1 MTSKPAAPPV
11 TNNGPAS
18 AQGPLTFRDLGQS
31 LNDVASLAQ
40 RNPTETAFMRYRLT
54 LDDRHEQEPA
64 LAWRSLDSICPYA
77 ISAIIH
83 SEDPLFFRHN
93 GFWWAEIRRQLKKS
107 RLPGRVR
114 GVSTITQQ
122 LSRNL
127 FLRPERTWKRK
138 VFEALLTAQIEH
150 SLTKARILELYLNV
164 IELGPGVWGLESATQ
179 HYFGHSADSLSP
191 FEAVFLASLLPAPR
205 TPINGRNG
213 ARVLRAQRRLTSL
226 LYGSGIISRTV
237 ERDTFALIDDLE
249 AWIRTGTQISTFLS
263 QQRLRRDCT
272 NFSDPQLSA
281 LLVLNKECGVAQRA
295 HYEHF
300 LRQEVS
306 CIRGISAWPE
316 WWVAPRNADL
326 IS

>member
-1 MTSKPAAPPV
+1 
-11 TNNGPAS
+11 
-18 AQGPLTFRDLGQS
+18 
-31 LNDVASLAQ
+31 
-40 RNPTETAFMRYRLT
+40 MRYRSNIDGT
-54 LDDRHEQEPA
+54 AHQEPS
-64 LAWRSLDSICPYA
+64 LSWRSLDSICPYA

-93 GFWWAEIRRQLKKS
+93 GFWWAEIRRQLRKS
-107 RLPGRVR
+107 RRPGLVR

-138 VFEALLTAQIEH
+138 AFEALITAQIEH
-150 SLTKARILELYLNV
+150 ALPKTRILELYLNI
-164 IELGPGVWGLESATQ
+164 IELGSGVWGIESASQ
-179 HYFGHSADSLSP
+179 HHFGHSSESLSI

-205 TPINGRNG
+205 APLTARNG
-213 ARVLRAQRRLTSL
+213 ARAVRAQRRLTSL

-237 ERDTFALIDDLE
+237 ERETFALIDDLE
-249 AWIRTGTQISTFLS
+249 AWIRTGAQISTFLS
-263 QQRLRRDCT
+263 QQQFRRDA
-272 NFSDPQLSA
+272 SHLPSPRLSA
-281 LLVLNKECGVAQRA
+281 SIVLQNHCGVAQRG

-316 WWVAPRNADL
+316 WWRPPRNDEVVL
-326 IS
+326 